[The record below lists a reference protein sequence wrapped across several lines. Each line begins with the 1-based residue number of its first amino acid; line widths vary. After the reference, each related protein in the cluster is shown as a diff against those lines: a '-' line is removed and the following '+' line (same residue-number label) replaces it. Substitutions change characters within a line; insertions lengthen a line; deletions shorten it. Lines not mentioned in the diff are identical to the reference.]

1 MSTEISPENEQFIE
15 KQIASGTFRTR
26 SDVLDAGVE
35 LLRMRNELL
44 DRIDEGRRQ
53 LDSGQYTEYDDQ
65 GLQRRFEELKAR
77 ARDRNQKGR

>member
-53 LDSGQYTEYDDQ
+53 LDSGQYTEYDEQ
-65 GLQRRFEELKAR
+65 TLQRRFEELKAR
-77 ARDRNQKGR
+77 ARNTGHGAK

>member
-1 MSTEISPENEQFIE
+1 MSSQISPENEQFIE

-44 DRIDEGRRQ
+44 GRIDEGRRQ
-53 LDSGQYTEYDDQ
+53 LDSGQYTEYDEQ
-65 GLQRRFEELKAR
+65 SLKRRFEDLKAR
-77 ARDRNQKGR
+77 ARNVGRGVK